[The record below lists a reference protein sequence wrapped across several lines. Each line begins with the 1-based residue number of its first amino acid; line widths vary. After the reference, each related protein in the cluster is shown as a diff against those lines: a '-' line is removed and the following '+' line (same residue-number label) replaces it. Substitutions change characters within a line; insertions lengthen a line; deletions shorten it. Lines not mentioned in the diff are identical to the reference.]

1 LIVFE
6 SKPISTTFNS
16 IPLENISAFNKNS
29 AYIQGQLC
37 IYLNNIYSALVDIAP
52 TVQFVWN
59 STDVTNKF
67 GYDLYNDIKIPDPTN
82 VYCTTSTI
90 VWSIRNKKYYQAKAT
105 GYVNFTTQDP
115 LAPADFN
122 DLGATP
128 TPLYRTELNYPDGKK
143 NTFFWE
149 YKYITNRNVAFD
161 EVINRRA
168 INNRSI
174 TISNGMTFS
183 NTGTI
188 TLNSVLS
195 NSIYEEDKIKIVGTA
210 LNDGVYKILDISLT
224 RLVITVDSL
233 TDAETIT
240 TTAITFYAQTTF
252 KWLDFGI
259 DKVAIFNAICD
270 DIELKV
276 TNAISSSY
284 YVDGFLIKHDSS
296 LEFTTSS
303 VFETKYF
310 SIDTHTIY
318 SPYLEFRWND
328 YTRSTS
334 LTTATSD
341 LVSISLSNNKGE
353 FQEDSVNRFR
363 VNVRDKFPA
372 RTFQTS
378 SVYLNNKVLPTSSY
392 YAVKDIKTEEFV
404 IDFDTTYTKLSADAT
419 GNYFDLY
426 MNGLQPERYYQVL
439 IKSTINGSTIVF
451 EDNNY
456 FKVIR

>member
-1 LIVFE
+1 MAIYKIFPTKDASIYSYYSGKNVGLDEILDLSIYKSLADAGEVSRIAIAFSPTE
-6 SKPISTTFNS
+6 ISDILTSKINTASYDAYLKLYLANATEIPLDYTIYCHPISGSWVMGTGRAANVPS
-16 IPLENISAFNKNS
+16 SSNGVSWKYRNLEGGSVFYGTSAGVTS
-29 AYIQGQLC
+29 S
-37 IYLNNIYSALVDIAP
+37 YSSTVGGGMWWTGSNLVATQSFD
-52 TVQFVWN
+52 
-59 STDVTNKF
+59 
-67 GYDLYNDIKIPDPTN
+67 
-82 VYCTTSTI
+82 
-90 VWSIRNKKYYQAKAT
+90 YQATK
-105 GYVNFTTQDP
+105 
-115 LAPADFN
+115 
-122 DLGATP
+122 
-128 TPLYRTELNYPDGKK
+128 
-143 NTFFWE
+143 
-149 YKYITNRNVAFD
+149 
-161 EVINRRA
+161 
-168 INNRSI
+168 
-174 TISNGMTFS
+174 
-183 NTGTI
+183 
-188 TLNSVLS
+188 
-195 NSIYEEDKIKIVGTA
+195 
-210 LNDGVYKILDISLT
+210 
-224 RLVITVDSL
+224 
-233 TDAETIT
+233 
-240 TTAITFYAQTTF
+240 
-252 KWLDFGI
+252 
-259 DKVAIFNAICD
+259 

-284 YVDGFLIKHDSS
+284 YTDGFLIKHASG

-318 SPYLEFRWND
+318 SPCLEFRWND
-328 YTRSTS
+328 YIRSTS

-363 VNVRDKFPA
+363 VNVRDKFPT

-378 SVYLNNKVLPTSSY
+378 SVYLNNKVLPASSY

-439 IKSTINGSTIVF
+439 IKSTINGSTVVF

>member
-1 LIVFE
+1 MAIYKIFPTKDASIYSYYPGKNAGLDEILDLSIYKSLADAGEVSRIAIAFSPTE
-6 SKPISTTFNS
+6 ISDILTSKINTASYDAYLKLYLANATEIPLDYTIYCHPISGSWVMGTGRAANVPS
-16 IPLENISAFNKNS
+16 SSNGVSWKYRNLEGGSVFYGTSAGVTS
-29 AYIQGQLC
+29 S
-37 IYLNNIYSALVDIAP
+37 YSSTVGGGMWWTGSNLVATQSFD
-52 TVQFVWN
+52 
-59 STDVTNKF
+59 
-67 GYDLYNDIKIPDPTN
+67 
-82 VYCTTSTI
+82 
-90 VWSIRNKKYYQAKAT
+90 YQATK
-105 GYVNFTTQDP
+105 
-115 LAPADFN
+115 
-122 DLGATP
+122 
-128 TPLYRTELNYPDGKK
+128 
-143 NTFFWE
+143 
-149 YKYITNRNVAFD
+149 
-161 EVINRRA
+161 
-168 INNRSI
+168 
-174 TISNGMTFS
+174 
-183 NTGTI
+183 
-188 TLNSVLS
+188 
-195 NSIYEEDKIKIVGTA
+195 
-210 LNDGVYKILDISLT
+210 
-224 RLVITVDSL
+224 
-233 TDAETIT
+233 
-240 TTAITFYAQTTF
+240 
-252 KWLDFGI
+252 
-259 DKVAIFNAICD
+259 

-284 YVDGFLIKHDSS
+284 YTDGFLIKHTSG

-318 SPYLEFRWND
+318 SPCLEFRWDD
-328 YTRSTS
+328 YIRSTS

-363 VNVRDKFPA
+363 VNVRDKFPT

>member
-1 LIVFE
+1 MAIYKIFPTKDASIYSYYPGKNAGLDEILDLSIYKSLADAGEVSRIAIAFSPTE
-6 SKPISTTFNS
+6 ISDILTSKINTASYDAYLKLYLANATEIPLDYTIYCHPISGSWVMGTGRAANVPS
-16 IPLENISAFNKNS
+16 SSNGVSWKYRNLEGGSVFYGTSAGVTS
-29 AYIQGQLC
+29 S
-37 IYLNNIYSALVDIAP
+37 YSSTVGGGMWWTGSNLVATQSFD
-52 TVQFVWN
+52 
-59 STDVTNKF
+59 
-67 GYDLYNDIKIPDPTN
+67 
-82 VYCTTSTI
+82 
-90 VWSIRNKKYYQAKAT
+90 YQATK
-105 GYVNFTTQDP
+105 
-115 LAPADFN
+115 
-122 DLGATP
+122 
-128 TPLYRTELNYPDGKK
+128 
-143 NTFFWE
+143 
-149 YKYITNRNVAFD
+149 
-161 EVINRRA
+161 
-168 INNRSI
+168 
-174 TISNGMTFS
+174 
-183 NTGTI
+183 
-188 TLNSVLS
+188 
-195 NSIYEEDKIKIVGTA
+195 
-210 LNDGVYKILDISLT
+210 
-224 RLVITVDSL
+224 
-233 TDAETIT
+233 
-240 TTAITFYAQTTF
+240 
-252 KWLDFGI
+252 
-259 DKVAIFNAICD
+259 

-284 YVDGFLIKHDSS
+284 YTDGFLIKHTSG

-318 SPYLEFRWND
+318 SPCLEFRWDD
-328 YTRSTS
+328 YIRSTS

-363 VNVRDKFPA
+363 VNVRDKFPT

-451 EDNNY
+451 EDSNY